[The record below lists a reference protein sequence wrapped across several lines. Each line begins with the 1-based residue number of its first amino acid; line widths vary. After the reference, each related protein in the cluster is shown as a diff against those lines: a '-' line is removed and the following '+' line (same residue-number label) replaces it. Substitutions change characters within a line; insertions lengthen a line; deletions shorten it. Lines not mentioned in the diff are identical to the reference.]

1 MTYYM
6 KNAKDPTSS
15 YFVVG
20 TELAKKLKPIIRPM
34 TNKELKRACYIYT
47 KEQAGVIL
55 SESEQSYL
63 DEHREEYLASE
74 YHKKHDLLSEE
85 DEQAL
90 KKYLRIPDGV
100 DTKEFLMTVKKNVMR
115 KKFADKLKPEENGK

>member
-1 MTYYM
+1 M
-6 KNAKDPTSS
+6 KNKNNYQQNSS
-15 YFVVG
+15 YLVMG
-20 TELAKKLKPIIRPM
+20 SKLAEKINRFIPM
-34 TNKELKRACYIYT
+34 TNKELKRACYIYA

-55 SESEQSYL
+55 TESEQSYI
-63 DEHREEYLASE
+63 DEHRKEYLESD

-100 DTKEFLMTVKKNVMR
+100 DTKEFLMNAKKNVMR
-115 KKFADKLKPEENGK
+115 KKFANKLKPEENGK

>member
-1 MTYYM
+1 M
-6 KNAKDPTSS
+6 KKPKNPTSS
-15 YFVVG
+15 YLVVG
-20 TELAKKLKPIIRPM
+20 TEVAKKLKPIISPM

-63 DEHREEYLASE
+63 DEHREEYLASD
-74 YHKKHDLLSEE
+74 YHKKHDLLSDE

-100 DTKEFLMTVKKNVMR
+100 DTREFLMNTKKNVLR
-115 KKFADKLKPEENGK
+115 KKFANKLKSEEDGK

>member
-1 MTYYM
+1 M
-6 KNAKDPTSS
+6 KKPKNPTSS
-15 YFVVG
+15 YLVVG
-20 TELAKKLKPIIRPM
+20 TEVAKKLKPIISPM

-63 DEHREEYLASE
+63 DEHREEYLASD
-74 YHKKHDLLSEE
+74 YHKKHDLLSDEV
-85 DEQAL
+85 EQAL

-100 DTKEFLMTVKKNVMR
+100 DTREFLMNTKKNVLR
-115 KKFADKLKPEENGK
+115 KKFANKLKSEEDGK

>member
-1 MTYYM
+1 M
-6 KNAKDPTSS
+6 KKKNNYLSASS
-15 YFVVG
+15 CLIVG
-20 TELAKKLKPIIRPM
+20 SEVAKKLKPIIRPM

-55 SESEQSYL
+55 TESEQVYL
-63 DEHREEYLASE
+63 EEHREEYLASE

-115 KKFADKLKPEENGK
+115 KKFADKLKPENNGK